1 MKMSDG
7 MFQNCFQFP
16 CSSTSLS
23 SSKLILIPSSTTL
36 PSQLVSLLH
45 LTHMCASI
53 SPPHPLRF
61 GCLRSNP
68 PFGFFLVVF
77 FLLISCV
84 IATTDYPTLA
94 LRDTLSSLCEVNQE
108 GKFGSCCRAYDISS
122 VSIEK
127 SEERDC
133 FISNLISTS
142 DGIEYLFVH
151 LRLFHIFMSPLS
163 HFSSYHFMTRD

>member
-1 MKMSDG
+1 MKMNDG
-7 MFQNCFQFP
+7 MFQNCFQSP
-16 CSSTSLS
+16 CFSTSLS

-36 PSQLVSLLH
+36 PSQLFSLPH

-53 SPPHPLRF
+53 PLPHSLRF
-61 GCLRSNP
+61 GCLSSNP
-68 PFGFFLVVF
+68 HFEFFLIVL

-94 LRDTLSSLCEVNQE
+94 LRDTLSSLCEVNQ
-108 GKFGSCCRAYDISS
+108 GGVFGSCCRAYDISS

-133 FISNLISTS
+133 FISSLISTS
-142 DGIEYLFVH
+142 DGIEYLFVY
-151 LRLFHIFMSPLS
+151 LILPHIFISS
-163 HFSSYHFMTRD
+163 HSYSTLYHFITRD

>member
-1 MKMSDG
+1 
-7 MFQNCFQFP
+7 MFQNCFQSP

-23 SSKLILIPSSTTL
+23 SSKLILIPTSTTL
-36 PSQLVSLLH
+36 PSQLVFLPH
-45 LTHMCASI
+45 FTHMCASI
-53 SPPHPLRF
+53 PPPYPLKF
-61 GCLRSNP
+61 GCLSSNP
-68 PFGFFLVVF
+68 PFEFFLIVL

-122 VSIEK
+122 VSIEE

-133 FISNLISTS
+133 FISSLISTS
-142 DGIEYLFVH
+142 DGIEYLFVY
-151 LRLFHIFMSPLS
+151 LILFHVCISSHS
-163 HFSSYHFMTRD
+163 HFSSYHFNTRD